1 MPSPVR
7 VIFGKITRLDE
18 PETRAR
24 RQFWSR
30 KPTNAMKKTILVFG
44 LLAGAVVSGLMG
56 LTMLLAK
63 GNPSHFEWG
72 MVVGYA
78 SMLLAF
84 TLIFFALRSYRERHR
99 AGRLTFGEGFR
110 IGLGIAVIAS
120 LAYTLTW
127 AVLYKTAFPEYP
139 REYTKYLIDK
149 MRAEGKPAAEISAA
163 QADLDRMF
171 ADYDTWPVL
180 LGYTFL
186 EIFPVGLVVALVCA
200 LVLKRK
206 VAPVE
211 VGAV

>member
-1 MPSPVR
+1 
-7 VIFGKITRLDE
+7 VILPKITRSGESGD
-18 PETRAR
+18 RAC
-24 RQFWSR
+24 RQVWSK
-30 KPTNAMKKTILVFG
+30 KPNVMKKTILVFG
-44 LLAGAVVSGLMG
+44 LLAGVVVSGLMG
-56 LTMLLAK
+56 LTVLLAK

-84 TLIFFALRSYRERHR
+84 TLIFFALRDYRDRHR
-99 AGRLTFGEGFR
+99 AGRLTFGEGLR

-120 LAYTLTW
+120 LCYTVTW
-127 AVLYKTAFPEYP
+127 AALYITVLPEYP

-149 MRAEGKPAAEISAA
+149 MRAEGKPDVEITAA
-163 QADLDRMF
+163 QADLARMF

-186 EIFPVGLVVALVCA
+186 EIFPVGLLVTLVCA

-206 VAPVE
+206 KAPVE
-211 VGAV
+211 VGAA

>member
-1 MPSPVR
+1 
-7 VIFGKITRLDE
+7 
-18 PETRAR
+18 
-24 RQFWSR
+24 
-30 KPTNAMKKTILVFG
+30 MKKTILVFG
-44 LLAGAVVSGLMG
+44 LLAGAVVSVLML

-84 TLIFFALRSYRERHR
+84 TLIFFALRSYRDRQR
-99 AGRLTFGEGFR
+99 AGRLAFGEGFR

-127 AVLYKTAFPEYP
+127 VVLYKTVFPEYP
-139 REYTKYLIDK
+139 REYTRYTIEK
-149 MRAEGKPAAEISAA
+149 MRAEGKPDVEITATQAEFD
-163 QADLDRMF
+163 QMF

-186 EIFPVGLVVALVCA
+186 EIFPVGLLVALVCA

-206 VAPVE
+206 AAPVG
-211 VGAV
+211 VGAA

>member
-1 MPSPVR
+1 MIS
-7 VIFGKITRLDE
+7 GKITRTDE
-18 PETRAR
+18 AENGAD
-24 RQFWSR
+24 RQFWPK
-30 KPTNAMKKTILVFG
+30 KPNTMKKIVLVFG
-44 LLAGAVVSGLMG
+44 LLAGVVVSVLLL
-56 LTMLLAK
+56 LTILLAK
-63 GNPSHFEWG
+63 GNSSHFEWG

-84 TLIFFALRSYRERHR
+84 TLIFFALRSYRDRQR

-127 AVLYKTAFPEYP
+127 VVLYKTVFPEYP
-139 REYTKYLIDK
+139 REYTRYTIEK
-149 MRAEGKPAAEISAA
+149 MRAEGKSPAEISAA
-163 QADLDRMF
+163 QAEFDRMF

-200 LVLKRK
+200 LMLKRK

-211 VGAV
+211 VGAG